1 MTAGREEEELTAKA
15 ARIHRALQTIRGI
28 ARSGGGEVR
37 IEVDVDGRIT
47 DLVLSESFS
56 AISADV
62 IVQTHASALDEA
74 TRAAGDIK
82 RELLEDP
89 RVSALVD
96 RTTAARPTYP
106 TTDLR
111 QPPSIYDRW

>member
-15 ARIHRALQTIRGI
+15 ARIHRAVQAVRGR

-56 AISADV
+56 GISADV
-62 IVQTHASALDEA
+62 IVRTHASALDDA

-106 TTDLR
+106 ATDLR

>member
-15 ARIHRALQTIRGI
+15 ARIHRALQTIRGR

-62 IVQTHASALDEA
+62 IVRTHASALDEA

-96 RTTAARPTYP
+96 RTTATRPTYP
-106 TTDLR
+106 ATELR